1 MLKRSSSARRLTAA
15 EVATSVHRQSGHQ
28 SFCASKEAV
37 LRSKGTAVSRP
48 TGARLLD
55 VIRGDSFLTAL
66 GPACSRE
73 PRLSFYPH
81 SPHIVEVTNGRSR
94 FPQCGHCMRVGK
106 HYWQPPVRSGQF
118 LFVRALA
125 ISRTRTA
132 DPQGS
137 LSKLRI

>member
-73 PRLSFYPH
+73 PRR
-81 SPHIVEVTNGRSR
+81 NA
-94 FPQCGHCMRVGK
+94 
-106 HYWQPPVRSGQF
+106 PPVCRTPYTYAESVPFQQWF
-118 LFVRALA
+118 LGA
-125 ISRTRTA
+125 SHN
-132 DPQGS
+132 
-137 LSKLRI
+137 